1 MKSLSFLSFLAFG
14 FFSSQLIEAQNVT
27 ADTLLY
33 PEEAHFK
40 NIQQLTFGGDNAEAY
55 WSYDG
60 NYLVFQRA
68 SVKDGIP
75 CDQIFMG
82 KVPKKGEPFQYK
94 LISSGKG
101 RTTCA
106 FFTHDNKHIVFA
118 STQKG
123 NADCP
128 PVPDRAKYGNRY
140 IWPVYDSYDIFIT
153 DTAGKKIKQ
162 LTSNPGYDAEAT
174 ISTDGQ
180 KMIFTSTRNGD
191 LDLYVMDLKSGKIK
205 QVTNFIRL

>member
-1 MKSLSFLSFLAFG
+1 MKSHFFLSFLAFG

-33 PEEAHFK
+33 PEETYFK

-68 SVKDGIP
+68 SVKDGIL

-82 KVPKKGEPFQYK
+82 KVPEKGEPFQYK
-94 LISSGKG
+94 LISTGKG

-106 FFTHDNKHIVFA
+106 FFTHDNKHIVYA
-118 STQKG
+118 STHKS
-123 NADCP
+123 NDSCP
-128 PVPDRAKYGNRY
+128 PVPDRTKYGNRY
-140 IWPVYDSYDIFIT
+140 IWPVYNSYDIFIT
-153 DTAGKKIKQ
+153 DTAGKK
-162 LTSNPGYDAEAT
+162 LNS
-174 ISTDGQ
+174 
-180 KMIFTSTRNGD
+180 
-191 LDLYVMDLKSGKIK
+191 
-205 QVTNFIRL
+205 